1 MNPGLKYTLA
11 RFGILLVC
19 LVPAVFLFQNVNLLL
34 KLLIAFA
41 VSAVASFF
49 LLRQLR
55 DEVAEQL
62 AVGARKRTDEKERLR
77 AALAG
82 DDEPS
87 TKDEPEHAAKDE
99 DADAPEKP
107 EKPAKPDQEG

>member
-11 RFGILLVC
+11 RFAILLVC
-19 LVPAVFLFQNVNLLL
+19 LVPAVFLFPNVNLLL
-34 KLLIAFA
+34 KLLVAFA

-62 AVGARKRTDEKERLR
+62 SVSARKRGDEKERLR

-82 DDEPS
+82 EDEPS
-87 TKDEPEHAAKDE
+87 TKDEAAPKHAAKDE
-99 DADAPEKP
+99 DQDEPEKP
-107 EKPAKPDQEG
+107 EKEG